1 MSKNMDLDKLADIL
15 DSNRDISISEN
26 HWRDIRNCVEQNHRR
41 FVQEEKALTFSSEDL
56 HKAFSL

>member
-1 MSKNMDLDKLADIL
+1 MDLDKLADIL

-26 HWRDIRNCVEQNHRR
+26 HWKNIRSVVEQNHHR
-41 FVQEEKALTFSSEDL
+41 FVQEEKTLALSFEDL

>member
-1 MSKNMDLDKLADIL
+1 MLKNMDLDKLADIL

-26 HWRDIRNCVEQNHRR
+26 HWQDIRGFVEKNHRR
-41 FVQEEKALTFSSEDL
+41 FVQEEKTLALSSEDL